1 MALSVS
7 FPISLGV
14 ILLNDVN
21 SFPLGDFKSI
31 IPIMSAIHN
40 MYHEWDRSGMP
51 NLACW
56 RVGLHDLNR
65 QLYTTKCKSSKFE
78 QHRWG

>member
-40 MYHEWDRSGMP
+40 MYHEWDRSHHSPLTGFSLP
-51 NLACW
+51 
-56 RVGLHDLNR
+56 
-65 QLYTTKCKSSKFE
+65 S
-78 QHRWG
+78 

>member
-31 IPIMSAIHN
+31 IPIMSAIHD
-40 MYHEWDRSGMP
+40 MYHEWDHNGMP
-51 NLACW
+51 NLA
-56 RVGLHDLNR
+56 
-65 QLYTTKCKSSKFE
+65 Y
-78 QHRWG
+78 